1 MGRLIQMEVYK
12 RKGKMEVCE
21 QARECE
27 GEELTEDLIEMAYQ
41 SLCSIE
47 SQVNS
52 LIRERDDAVLKLQ
65 IIKADRDRLKG
76 IVDRFEGFVKGQIA
90 IKK

>member
-1 MGRLIQMEVYK
+1 
-12 RKGKMEVCE
+12 
-21 QARECE
+21 
-27 GEELTEDLIEMAYQ
+27 MAYQ

-52 LIRERDDAVLKLQ
+52 LIRERDDAILKLQ
-65 IIKADRDRLKG
+65 IIKADRDRIKADRDRLKG